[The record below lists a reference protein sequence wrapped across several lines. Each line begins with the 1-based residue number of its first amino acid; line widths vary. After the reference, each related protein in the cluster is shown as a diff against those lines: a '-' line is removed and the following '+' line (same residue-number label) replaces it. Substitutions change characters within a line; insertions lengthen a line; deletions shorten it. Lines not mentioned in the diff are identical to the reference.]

1 MNTTKW
7 YIRGAAVI
15 TNPRYNMLGFH
26 STQEDSLTEMTCCS
40 GPRRGYQQQ
49 YELLYALDTRA
60 LSTIASSYPTNRTT
74 AGAVGNPVGLSVLR
88 FLVNN

>member
-1 MNTTKW
+1 MS
-7 YIRGAAVI
+7 GAAVI

-49 YELLYALDTRA
+49 YE
-60 LSTIASSYPTNRTT
+60 PTNRTT
-74 AGAVGNPVGLSVLR
+74 AGAVGNPVDLSVLR
-88 FLVNN
+88 LLVNN